1 LTYPHDLILSRNA
14 AALLQRVMM
23 KTAERA
29 KLLILLAGVDCRET
43 VQGVRNRDRTS
54 ISARTAGLAH
64 KVFHRHGGEDQKRPK
79 IKNLQP
85 EAEFRLKSLQ
95 VRSIAQCND
104 A

>member
-1 LTYPHDLILSRNA
+1 
-14 AALLQRVMM
+14 MM
-23 KTAERA
+23 KTVERA
-29 KLLILLAGVDCRET
+29 KLLILLGSLDCRET
-43 VQGVRNRDRTS
+43 GQGVRNQDRTS
-54 ISARTAGLAH
+54 ISGRAGALAH

-95 VRSIAQCND
+95 GRLVAQRND